1 MTVITTIRKVTID
14 LENKAK
20 QIAKDLSISY
30 VTRNNLGIDKIKQQ
44 ENADTVIIVKKDK
57 LVLDLP
63 TGEMFFHPNMAQVRM
78 KRLRCGDIDNMLEA
92 WEDENFYKI
101 KLF

>member
-30 VTRNNLGIDKIKQQ
+30 VTRVVPVEFPGKGYPVCQYVQVGLFFLALRTAVPD
-44 ENADTVIIVKKDK
+44 DDV
-57 LVLDLP
+57 LV
-63 TGEMFFHPNMAQVRM
+63 VRQPHALHEVVT
-78 KRLRCGDIDNMLEA
+78 KFRQIGRA
-92 WEDENFYKI
+92 HV
-101 KLF
+101 

>member
-78 KRLRCGDIDNMLEA
+78 KRLRCGDIDNML
-92 WEDENFYKI
+92 DENFYKI